1 MTFVSRL
8 TRVVE
13 GGGLRSITLGHPL
26 LDDYLEFVAARGATN
41 TWLATAYDL
50 KVFFEFVGKEP
61 VEVTAADVFAFL
73 GEQRTPRRGEKVVR
87 IEDGEA
93 GLAART
99 IARRLSSVAGLFGYL
114 LARGDAGVASNPVPR
129 GLASRRPGRRGRG
142 GVRLVRTPRT
152 LPRVLSPAEVDAL
165 LGALRTRRDRAMVL
179 AMLLGGLRRCEVL
192 GLRLGDVNVGERRVH
207 ISCGKGGRERI
218 VPVSGRFFAALGEY
232 LELER
237 PADAV
242 TEACF
247 VVLKGPRRGLPLS
260 PAGLDEV
267 LDGARARAGL
277 SRCTCHQLRHTCLTR
292 LREQGMALEAVQAQ
306 AGHASIESTR
316 IYLHLANDWLEREY
330 LAAAEAIDAQL
341 DPLAGELAS

>member
-1 MTFVSRL
+1 MTFVPCLER
-8 TRVVE
+8 RVE
-13 GGGLRSITLGHPL
+13 GSELVSITLGHPL
-26 LDDYLEFVAARGATN
+26 MDDYLEFVGVRGAVN

-50 KVFFEFVGKEP
+50 KVFFDVVGKEP
-61 VEVTAADVFAFL
+61 AEVMSADVFVFL
-73 GEQRTPRRGEKVVR
+73 ARQREPRRGEGVVR

-99 IARRLSSVAGLFGYL
+99 IARRLSSVAGLFSYL
-114 LARGDAGVASNPVPR
+114 LVRGDAGVVGNPVPG

-152 LPRVLSPAEVDAL
+152 LPRVLSPAEAGAL

-192 GLRLGDVNVGERRVH
+192 GLRLRDISPGEQRLL
-207 ISCGKGGRERI
+207 IACGKGGRERI
-218 VPVSGRFFAALGEY
+218 VPVSSRFFAALGEY

-237 PADAV
+237 PVAAPS
-242 TEACF
+242 EACF
-247 VVLKGPRRGLPLS
+247 VVLKGPRRGLALS
-260 PAGLDEV
+260 AAGLDEV
-267 LDGARARAGL
+267 LAGARGRAGL
-277 SRCTCHQLRHTCLTR
+277 ARVTCHQLRHTCLTR

-316 IYLHLANDWLEREY
+316 VYLHLANDWLGGEY
-330 LAAAEAIDAQL
+330 LRAAEAIDAQIDL
-341 DPLAGELAS
+341 LAEREAS